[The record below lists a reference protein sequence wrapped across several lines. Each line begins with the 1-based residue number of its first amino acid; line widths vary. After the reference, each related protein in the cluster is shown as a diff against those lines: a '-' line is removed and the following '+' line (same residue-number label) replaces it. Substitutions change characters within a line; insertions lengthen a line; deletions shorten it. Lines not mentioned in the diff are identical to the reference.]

1 MLNSSEVNN
10 WIGILTVNFENTLE
24 NWTGSTENVPIGS
37 DLLLI
42 ISDKSYITTSANSL
56 DN

>member
-24 NWTGSTENVPIGS
+24 NWTGSTENNLIGS

-42 ISDKSYITTSANSL
+42 ISPGPDLWPLKFGP
-56 DN
+56 